1 LKTQI
6 CLILWNAEVRVWSTA
21 ISGSDVV
28 ADMTAAS
35 PSNSASIKAWYSFD
49 SAAAGA
55 TSAVSGTSDATALTL
70 SGAASV
76 AVAPTQFVVIGAP
89 ATGVV
94 PTSQSPLCT
103 NVSVTIPSGSLGVRL
118 QSKSVVTDNLT
129 SWSDRALQ
137 LSSLLLDIYCHGLFR
152 FHFRS
157 ILIILQPSVFIFKY
171 SLFI

>member
-1 LKTQI
+1 MSWPWSWIVDRWYLCFVSLVLNNQI
-6 CLILWNAEVRVWSTA
+6 RLISWNAEVRVWSTA

-35 PSNSASIKAWYSFD
+35 PSNSASSKAWYSFD

-55 TSAVSGTSDATALTL
+55 TSVVSGTSDATALTF

-76 AVAPTQFVVIGAP
+76 AVAPSQFVVIGAP

-103 NVSVTIPSGSLGVRL
+103 NVTVKRPSGSNSLNWGVRL
-118 QSKSVVTDNLT
+118 QSKSVVVDTIS
-129 SWSDRALQ
+129 SWSDG
-137 LSSLLLDIYCHGLFR
+137 IYYYLGC
-152 FHFRS
+152 
-157 ILIILQPSVFIFKY
+157 QYVFF
-171 SLFI
+171 